1 MKRLRQ
7 AISALLRLEHGIT
20 GLETAI
26 ILIAFVVVG
35 SVFAYTV
42 LSAGLFA
49 TEKGREAV
57 HSGMGE
63 VRSTIV
69 TRGGMIGYKGSVD
82 TTGNKTGDTDA
93 VVKLD
98 VTVGSAL
105 QGLPIDLT
113 PPYKVDATNSNLTTS
128 GLSSSLVIGFVDKNQ
143 VMKEAAWS
151 VAFLGANDGDY
162 SLEPGEKATITVWIV
177 DYKYDAVAGL
187 YYDLGTDS
195 TDPFIDTS
203 ATLLKGFQA
212 FSLELSPIQ
221 GNTLFLEKT
230 VPQSLNAVMNLH

>member
-105 QGLPIDLT
+105 QSGRDEQQPHNQRSLKQP
-113 PPYKVDATNSNLTTS
+113 ATRT
-128 GLSSSLVIGFVDKNQ
+128 V
-143 VMKEAAWS
+143 EAH
-151 VAFLGANDGDY
+151 VANILGKLGATSRKDAMRTAVERGYVKSQDA
-162 SLEPGEKATITVWIV
+162 SL
-177 DYKYDAVAGL
+177 AG
-187 YYDLGTDS
+187 
-195 TDPFIDTS
+195 
-203 ATLLKGFQA
+203 
-212 FSLELSPIQ
+212 
-221 GNTLFLEKT
+221 
-230 VPQSLNAVMNLH
+230 